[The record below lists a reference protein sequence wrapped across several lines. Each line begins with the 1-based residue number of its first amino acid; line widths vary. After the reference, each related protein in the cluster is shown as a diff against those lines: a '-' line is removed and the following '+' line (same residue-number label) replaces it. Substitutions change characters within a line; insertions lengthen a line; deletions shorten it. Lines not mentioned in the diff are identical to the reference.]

1 MSGRGDLSDED
12 RAEEVRFSLFG
23 LILFSGVRGV
33 MPKDLIEEV
42 PPLARW
48 RFATRAASLLSALYS
63 LALRDETGTPEE
75 REQAIWYELGREV
88 REIADTFDF
97 PAETAEEICEI
108 FRAGSVVLFGPD
120 FRISI
125 LATSP
130 DSATIVLKA
139 CPYARCLAGV
149 GCGADTAFSWC
160 LPFAISAVEHLNPA
174 FTLRFVRARCMGEAQ
189 CEMTVRRKE
198 EGEEP

>member
-1 MSGRGDLSDED
+1 
-12 RAEEVRFSLFG
+12 
-23 LILFSGVRGV
+23 
-33 MPKDLIEEV
+33 MPKDLIEEI

-48 RFATRAASLLSALYS
+48 RFATRAASLLPALYS
-63 LALRDETGTPEE
+63 RALREGEGTPEE
-75 REQAIWYELGREV
+75 REQAVWYEVGREV
-88 REIADTFDF
+88 RGIAEAFGF
-97 PAETAEEICEI
+97 PIETAEEICEV

-120 FRISI
+120 FRFSI

-130 DSATIVLKA
+130 DSATIVLKG
-139 CPYARCLAGV
+139 CPYTRYLAGA
-149 GCGADTAFSWC
+149 GCDADTAFSWC

-198 EGEEP
+198 GGEES

>member
-1 MSGRGDLSDED
+1 
-12 RAEEVRFSLFG
+12 
-23 LILFSGVRGV
+23 
-33 MPKDLIEEV
+33 MPKDLIEEI

-48 RFATRAASLLSALYS
+48 RFATRAASLLPALYAR
-63 LALRDETGTPEE
+63 ALREGEGTPDE
-75 REQAIWYELGREV
+75 REQVIWYEVGRGV
-88 REIADTFDF
+88 REIAETFAF
-97 PAETAEEICEI
+97 PTATAEEICEV
-108 FRAGSVVLFGPD
+108 FRAGAVVLFGPD

-130 DSATIVLKA
+130 ERATVVVKA
-139 CPYARCLAGV
+139 CPYTRCLAGA
-149 GCGADTAFSWC
+149 GCDADTAFSWC

-198 EGEEP
+198 EGEES